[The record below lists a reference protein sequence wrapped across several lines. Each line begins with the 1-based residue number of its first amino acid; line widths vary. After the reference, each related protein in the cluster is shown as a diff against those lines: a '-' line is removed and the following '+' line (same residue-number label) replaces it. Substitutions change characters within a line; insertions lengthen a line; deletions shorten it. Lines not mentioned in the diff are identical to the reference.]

1 MKIVSKR
8 MREPGARK
16 RWKTEGEAME
26 GLEWGR
32 KETVVLKT
40 YSTTSAGLSSQ
51 NTKIRQKEIQVF
63 RHQTY
68 ILKCGG
74 YVKYSKAQI
83 TKDIRGQVLEA
94 LGPSP

>member
-8 MREPGARK
+8 MREPGASK
-16 RWKTEGEAME
+16 RWKSEGEAME

-40 YSTTSAGLSSQ
+40 YSTTSAGIRSQ
-51 NTKIRQKEIQVF
+51 NTKIRQKGIQVF
-63 RHQTY
+63 RHYTY

-74 YVKYSKAQI
+74 YVK
-83 TKDIRGQVLEA
+83 
-94 LGPSP
+94 